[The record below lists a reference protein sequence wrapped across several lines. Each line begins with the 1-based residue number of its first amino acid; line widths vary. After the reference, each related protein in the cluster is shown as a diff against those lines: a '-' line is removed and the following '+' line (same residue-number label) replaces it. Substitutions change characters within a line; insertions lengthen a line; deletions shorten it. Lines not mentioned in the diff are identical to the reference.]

1 LAVCL
6 VIVGAPA
13 LLILGQPDLGSVL
26 VFGAIALGVLLVAG
40 ARARHFAVLAVLG
53 GLVLGAAFATGAI
66 EGYQRDRLTSFA
78 ADGGRDD
85 EAGYNLDQAKT
96 AIGAGG
102 LTGRGLFQGT
112 QTRGRYVPEQQ
123 TDFVFTVVGEEL
135 GFLGAASLLALFGLV
150 CWRVWRT
157 AWVARGSFGALLCVG
172 VLAMLLFQVFENV
185 GMAMGIMPITGLPLP
200 FVSYGGSSLVATL
213 AAIGLVLNVHRAAAH

>member
-1 LAVCL
+1 VCL

-13 LLILGQPDLGSVL
+13 VLILGQPDLGSVL
-26 VFGAIALGVLLVAG
+26 VFAAIALGVLLVAG
-40 ARARHFAVLAVLG
+40 ARPRHFAVLGVLG
-53 GLVLGAAFATGAI
+53 GLLLGAAFATGAV

-78 ADGGRDD
+78 ADGGAGD

-102 LTGRGLFQGT
+102 LTGTGLFQGT

-123 TDFVFTVVGEEL
+123 TDFIFTVVGEEL
-135 GFLGAASLLALFGLV
+135 GFLGGASLLVLFAVV

-157 AWVARGSFGALLCVG
+157 AWVARGTFGALLCVG

-213 AAIGLVLNVHRAAAH
+213 TAIGLVLNVHRAAAR

>member
-1 LAVCL
+1 VCL

-13 LLILGQPDLGSVL
+13 VLILAQPDLGSVL

-40 ARARHFAVLAVLG
+40 ARPRHFVVLGVLG
-53 GLVLGAAFATGAI
+53 GLLVAAAFATGAI

-78 ADGGRDD
+78 ADGRAGD

-102 LTGRGLFQGT
+102 LTGSGLFQGT

-123 TDFVFTVVGEEL
+123 TDFIFTVVGEEL
-135 GFLGAASLLALFGLV
+135 GFVGAASLLVLFALV
-150 CWRVWRT
+150 CWQVWRA
-157 AWVARGSFGALLCVG
+157 AWVARGTFGALLCAG

-213 AAIGLVLNVHRAAAH
+213 AAIGLVLNVHRAAAR

>member
-1 LAVCL
+1 V
-6 VIVGAPA
+6 
-13 LLILGQPDLGSVL
+13 
-26 VFGAIALGVLLVAG
+26 VA
-40 ARARHFAVLAVLG
+40 
-53 GLVLGAAFATGAI
+53 AAFATGAI

-78 ADGGRDD
+78 DDGGGNG
-85 EAGYNLDQAKT
+85 EARYNLDQAKT

-102 LTGRGLFQGT
+102 LTGSGLFQGT

-123 TDFVFTVVGEEL
+123 TDFIFTVVGEEL
-135 GFLGAASLLALFGLV
+135 GFFGGASLLLLFGLV

-157 AWVARGSFGALLCVG
+157 AWAARGTFGALVCVG

>member
-1 LAVCL
+1 
-6 VIVGAPA
+6 
-13 LLILGQPDLGSVL
+13 
-26 VFGAIALGVLLVAG
+26 
-40 ARARHFAVLAVLG
+40 
-53 GLVLGAAFATGAI
+53 
-66 EGYQRDRLTSFA
+66 
-78 ADGGRDD
+78 
-85 EAGYNLDQAKT
+85 
-96 AIGAGG
+96 
-102 LTGRGLFQGT
+102 
-112 QTRGRYVPEQQ
+112 
-123 TDFVFTVVGEEL
+123 
-135 GFLGAASLLALFGLV
+135 LLALFGLV